1 MALGGPAA
9 AGRPMNQRRGG
20 PPATP
25 AGGGPAANAGTRG
38 ALLLAVAV
46 ILGIVLL
53 QKFDSGTVSSGG
65 QISAATTS
73 PAKQTT
79 TTKRVGLT
87 TVPVVTS
94 TTVKARAKADVKVV
108 VANGA
113 GTKGLATTVTNT
125 LKTAGYATQT
135 PTDATTTLDKTSI
148 QFAEGYDAEAREVA
162 QTLNLPVT
170 TATKLASPAIAA
182 ADIGDAKVIVL
193 LGADFAA
200 LSTNSTAPGAT
211 TTTTIKH

>member
-1 MALGGPAA
+1 
-9 AGRPMNQRRGG
+9 
-20 PPATP
+20 
-25 AGGGPAANAGTRG
+25 
-38 ALLLAVAV
+38 
-46 ILGIVLL
+46 
-53 QKFDSGTVSSGG
+53 
-65 QISAATTS
+65 
-73 PAKQTT
+73 
-79 TTKRVGLT
+79 VGLT

-162 QTLNLPVT
+162 QTLNLPPT

-193 LGADFAA
+193 LGADF
-200 LSTNSTAPGAT
+200 STASTGGAATSSTVAGGT
-211 TTTTIKH
+211 TSTTRH